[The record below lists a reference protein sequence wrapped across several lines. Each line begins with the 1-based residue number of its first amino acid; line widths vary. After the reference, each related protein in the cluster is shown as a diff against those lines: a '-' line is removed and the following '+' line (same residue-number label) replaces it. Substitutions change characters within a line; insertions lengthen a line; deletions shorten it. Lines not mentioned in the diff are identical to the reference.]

1 MNDSP
6 DVALYIP
13 ALDAGGAQRITINVA
28 NGLAKRGYAVELVLS
43 YDRGEF
49 RDRVDDGVRVVDL
62 ETPRV
67 PGIGVGAGVIR
78 LARYLEDAHPEV
90 LIAAMTHVNVVAVL
104 ATRLSQARPATVI
117 IEHERFDLDR
127 GGKDALVRSLAKRVY
142 GGADRVV
149 GVSEGVAR
157 SVVEGAAVDD
167 SGVDVLYNPVN
178 LATVR
183 QRSNA
188 DVGHPWLTAKDYSV
202 VFTAARLEPAKDL
215 PTLLEAF
222 ASVHERRPE
231 TRLIVAGD
239 GSERAA
245 LVSLSERLGIRDV
258 VSFPGYEDNPYAYM
272 RQADAFALSSKHEGL
287 PTVLIEALACGCPV
301 VSTDCPSGP
310 REILGDRTYG
320 SLVPVGDAEAF
331 ADALVA
337 TLDAP
342 PDSDRLRERAGEFSM
357 DAAIREYVELI
368 ESERKAPG

>member
-1 MNDSP
+1 
-6 DVALYIP
+6 
-13 ALDAGGAQRITINVA
+13 
-28 NGLAKRGYAVELVLS
+28 
-43 YDRGEF
+43 
-49 RDRVDDGVRVVDL
+49 
-62 ETPRV
+62 
-67 PGIGVGAGVIR
+67 
-78 LARYLEDAHPEV
+78 
-90 LIAAMTHVNVVAVL
+90 
-104 ATRLSQARPATVI
+104 
-117 IEHERFDLDR
+117 
-127 GGKDALVRSLAKRVY
+127 
-142 GGADRVV
+142 
-149 GVSEGVAR
+149 
-157 SVVEGAAVDD
+157 
-167 SGVDVLYNPVN
+167 
-178 LATVR
+178 
-183 QRSNA
+183 
-188 DVGHPWLTAKDYSV
+188 

-357 DAAIREYVELI
+357 EAAIREYVELI